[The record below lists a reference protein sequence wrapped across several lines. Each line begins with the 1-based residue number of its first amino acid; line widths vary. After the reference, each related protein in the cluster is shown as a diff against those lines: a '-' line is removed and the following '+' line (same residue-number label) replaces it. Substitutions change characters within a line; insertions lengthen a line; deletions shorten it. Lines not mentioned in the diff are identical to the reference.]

1 MRGAGRRRGLPLRFV
16 ARVEGR
22 RRALEKAHLG
32 AQVLDELV
40 VRLGVCLAA
49 IGPITEP
56 KAVREWYLEAEVIA
70 LYW

>member
-1 MRGAGRRRGLPLRFV
+1 
-16 ARVEGR
+16 
-22 RRALEKAHLG
+22 
-32 AQVLDELV
+32 VLDELV